1 MITDGSDLE
10 LRLRRQNVGWGGAL
24 TALLAPNSVPYKCWG
39 HTSACSPSSQ
49 TSLFPGQQKWKALGT
64 GQHQTMWK
72 KVRDPADETG
82 RYPGKQAEGRP
93 FSSFTKRT
101 TGSTVQS
108 PRAAALL
115 PLSGTLPVLQIP
127 RLAWGWGRFRRT
139 PVQPTGPVQLG
150 GTLEARGST
159 AQRLVR
165 MVEAVVKQGAG
176 GWEVVR
182 I

>member
-1 MITDGSDLE
+1 MGLSGRSSIAGRGGVVPDPEMITDGSDLE

-127 RLAWGWGRFRRT
+127 WLAWGWGGSE
-139 PVQPTGPVQLG
+139 GPLFSQ
-150 GTLEARGST
+150 
-159 AQRLVR
+159 
-165 MVEAVVKQGAG
+165 QGQSS
-176 GWEVVR
+176 
-182 I
+182 